1 MKKTYKEKETNFD
14 VLILGSDFNAY
25 YMARC
30 YHELYNKK
38 VNVISKKAIGVVSY
52 SKIVNFKEV
61 TNFEEPSKFVET
73 LNEYAKQSNYEKI
86 ILIGTS
92 DELVRLIIENQF
104 KIDKKFIHNYPSL
117 ELLNQILV
125 KDTFYQNFENCEF
138 EIPKTYIYPC
148 GINKSLDEE
157 KIEKLMYPLIVKPG
171 NNIEYHNHDFEGKY
185 KVFKIH
191 SKEELLNVI
200 NKIEKS
206 GYKSNLVIQE
216 FIPGDDCA
224 LFDCVFYCSKNKK
237 VQLITFAQIGLQ
249 ERNPGGIG
257 NCTLLVNGFNEHG
270 YDEKIVEPLK
280 QFMERIGYQGF
291 AEFDLKYDYRDGKYK
306 VLEINP
312 RQARS
317 SYYLCAGGH
326 NLIQYLI
333 DDLIYNK
340 KKECILM
347 KEKIALSFVP
357 KSVIKKYVTSEPL
370 KKEALSL
377 AKQNKIVNPLK
388 YKKDKS
394 IKRRLYLF
402 MKDINY
408 RRKYKKLTW

>member
-1 MKKTYKEKETNFD
+1 MKKIYNKEKNFD

-30 YHELYNKK
+30 YHELYNQK
-38 VNVISKKAIGVVSY
+38 VDVISKKAIGVVSY

-61 TNFEEPSKFVET
+61 PNFEEHKKFVET
-73 LNEYAKQSNYEKI
+73 LNEYAKKSDKEKI

-92 DELVRLIIENQF
+92 DELVRLIIEN
-104 KIDKKFIHNYPSL
+104 KEKLNKKYIHNYPSL
-117 ELLNQILV
+117 EILNQILV

-148 GINKSLDEE
+148 GVNELLDEE

-171 NNIEYHNHDFEGKY
+171 NNIEYHNHKFEGMY
-185 KVFKIH
+185 KVFKVF
-191 SKEELLNVI
+191 SKKELQEVI
-200 NKIEKS
+200 EKIEKS
-206 GYKSNLVIQE
+206 GYKSNLIIQE

-224 LFDCVFYCSKNKK
+224 LFDSVFYCSKNKK
-237 VQLITFAQIGLQ
+237 VQLMTFAQIGLQ

-257 NCTLLVNGFNEHG
+257 NCTLLVNGFSEHG

-280 QFMERIGYQGF
+280 NFMERIGYQGF

-317 SYYLCAGGH
+317 SYYLSAGGH
-326 NLIQYLI
+326 NLIQYLV

-340 KKECILM
+340 EKECILL
-347 KEKIALSFVP
+347 KEKILLSFVP
-357 KSVIKKYVTSEPL
+357 KNVVKKYVTSEPL
-370 KKEALSL
+370 KKQALDL
-377 AKQNKIVNPLK
+377 IKKGKMINPLK

-394 IKRRLYLF
+394 IKRNLYLI

-408 RRKYKKLTW
+408 KKKYKKFKW

>member
-1 MKKTYKEKETNFD
+1 MELDFN

-30 YHELYNKK
+30 YHELYNQK

-52 SKIVNFKEV
+52 SKIVNFTEV
-61 TNFEEPSKFVET
+61 EDFENPEVFVKT
-73 LNEYAKQSNYEKI
+73 LNEYASQRQENKI
-86 ILIGTS
+86 LLIGTS
-92 DELVRLIIENQF
+92 DELVRLIIENQD
-104 KIDKKFIHNYPSL
+104 KIDDKYVHNYPNL
-117 ELLNQILV
+117 EILDKTLV
-125 KDTFYQNFENCEF
+125 KDTFYQTFENCEF

-148 GINKSLDEE
+148 GVNEKLDEE

-171 NNIEYHNHDFEGKY
+171 NNIEYHNHKFEGMYKVY
-185 KVFKIH
+185 KVF
-191 SKEELLNVI
+191 SREELQDVI
-200 NKIEKS
+200 NKVEAS

-224 LFDCVFYCSKNKK
+224 LFDSIFYCGKNKK
-237 VQLITFAQIGLQ
+237 VQLMTLAQIGLQ

-257 NCTLLVNGFNEHG
+257 NCTVLVNGFNEHG

-280 QFMERIGYQGF
+280 TFMERIGYQGF
-291 AEFDLKYDYRDGKYK
+291 AEFDLKYDNRDGKYK

-317 SYYLCAGGH
+317 SYYLAAAGH
-326 NLIQYLI
+326 NLIQYLV

-340 KKECILM
+340 EKESTLM
-347 KEKIALSFVP
+347 KDRVALSFVP

-370 KKEALSL
+370 RTEALKL
-377 AKQNKIVNPLK
+377 LKEGKLVNPLK

-394 IKRRLYLF
+394 IKRNLYLI
-402 MKDINY
+402 MKDISY
-408 RRKYKKLTW
+408 KRKYKKLTW

>member
-1 MKKTYKEKETNFD
+1 MKKIYNKEKNFD

-30 YHELYNKK
+30 YHELYNQK
-38 VNVISKKAIGVVSY
+38 VGVISKKAIGVVSY

-61 TNFEEPSKFVET
+61 PNFEEHKKFVET
-73 LNEYAKQSNYEKI
+73 LNEYAKKSDKEKI
-86 ILIGTS
+86 VLIGTS
-92 DELVRLIIENQF
+92 DELVRLIIEN
-104 KIDKKFIHNYPSL
+104 KEKLNKKYIHNYPSL
-117 ELLNQILV
+117 EILNQILV

-148 GINKSLDEE
+148 GVNELLDEE

-171 NNIEYHNHDFEGKY
+171 NNIEYHNHKFEGMY
-185 KVFKIH
+185 KVFKVF
-191 SKEELLNVI
+191 SKKELQEVI
-200 NKIEKS
+200 EKIEKS
-206 GYKSNLVIQE
+206 GYKSNLIIQE

-224 LFDCVFYCSKNKK
+224 LFDSVFYCSKNKK
-237 VQLITFAQIGLQ
+237 VQLMTFAQIGLQ

-257 NCTLLVNGFNEHG
+257 NCTLLVNGFSEHG

-280 QFMERIGYQGF
+280 NFMERIGYQGF

-317 SYYLCAGGH
+317 SYYLSAGGH
-326 NLIQYLI
+326 NLIQYLV

-340 KKECILM
+340 EKECILL
-347 KEKIALSFVP
+347 KEKILLSFVP
-357 KSVIKKYVTSEPL
+357 KNVVKKYVTSEPL
-370 KKEALSL
+370 KKQALDL
-377 AKQNKIVNPLK
+377 IKKGKMINPLK

-394 IKRRLYLF
+394 IKRNLYLI

-408 RRKYKKLTW
+408 KKKYKKFKW